1 MSEIERRT
9 MTGVEIRAEDGKPTK
24 IVGYAAVFSSL
35 SEELY
40 GFREMVMPGAF
51 DRALKEKHDV
61 RALVN
66 HDENQI
72 LGRTKA
78 GTLTLSV
85 DKRGLKAEIE
95 PADTQAARD
104 AVTSVKRGD
113 LDGMSFAFRTLTD
126 AWRTQDGEQI
136 RELLDLELVDVS
148 VVAFPA
154 YPATTV
160 SARALEQAKAAA
172 APPIPEP
179 EVPLE
184 VYAARHRLSGL

>member
-1 MSEIERRT
+1 MNEIERRT
-9 MTGVEIRAEDGKPTK
+9 ITGVEVRAEDGKPTK
-24 IVGYAAVFSSL
+24 IVGYAAVFNSL

-95 PADTQAARD
+95 PPDTQAARD

>member
-1 MSEIERRT
+1 MNEIERRSI
-9 MTGVEIRAEDGKPTK
+9 TGVEIRAEEGKPTK
-24 IVGYAAVFSSL
+24 IVGYAAVFNSL
-35 SEELY
+35 SEDM

-61 RALVN
+61 RALVD
-66 HDENQI
+66 HDPARI

-78 GTLTLSV
+78 GTLTLTV
-85 DKRGLKAEIE
+85 DKKGLRAEIE
-95 PADTQAARD
+95 PPDTQAARD

-126 AWRTQDGEQI
+126 DWRMQDGEAI
-136 RELLDLELVDVS
+136 RELIDLELLDVS

-160 SARALEQAKAAA
+160 SARALDQAKAAA
-172 APPIPEP
+172 APPAPAP

>member
-9 MTGVEIRAEDGKPTK
+9 ITGVEIRAADGQPTK
-24 IVGYAAVFSSL
+24 IVGYAAVFNSL

-51 DRALKEKHDV
+51 DRALKERHDV

-85 DKRGLKAEIE
+85 DAKGLKAEIE
-95 PADTQAARD
+95 PPDTQAARD

-160 SARALEQAKAAA
+160 SARALEQARAAA
-172 APPIPEP
+172 APPPPEP
-179 EVPLE
+179 GVPME
-184 VYAARHRLSGL
+184 INQARHRLSGL

>member
-9 MTGVEIRAEDGKPTK
+9 ITGVEIRAADGQPTK
-24 IVGYAAVFSSL
+24 IVGYAAVFNSL

-51 DRALKEKHDV
+51 DRALKERHDV

-85 DKRGLKAEIE
+85 DAKGLKAEIE
-95 PADTQAARD
+95 PPDTQAARD

-160 SARALEQAKAAA
+160 SARAMEQAKSSA
-172 APPIPEP
+172 APPPAELG
-179 EVPLE
+179 VPME
-184 VYAARHRLSGL
+184 INQARHRLSGL

>member
-9 MTGVEIRAEDGKPTK
+9 VTGVEVRAAEGKPTQ
-24 IVGYAAVFSSL
+24 IVGYAAVFNSL
-35 SEELY
+35 SEDMY
-40 GFREMVMPGAF
+40 GFREIIMPGAF
-51 DRALKEKHDV
+51 DRALREKHDV

-78 GTLTLSV
+78 GTLALSI
-85 DKRGLKAEIE
+85 DTTGLKVEIE
-95 PADTQAARD
+95 PPDTQAARD

-126 AWRTQDGEQI
+126 NWRTQDGGQI

-172 APPIPEP
+172 APAPPAP
-179 EVPLE
+179 GVPME
-184 VYAARHRLSGL
+184 TTTARNRMDLL

>member
-1 MSEIERRT
+1 MNEIERRT
-9 MTGVEIRAEDGKPTK
+9 ITGVEVRAEDGKPTK
-24 IVGYAAVFSSL
+24 IVGYAAVFNSL

>member
-9 MTGVEIRAEDGKPTK
+9 VTGVEVRAVEGKPAQ
-24 IVGYAAVFSSL
+24 IVGYAAVFNSL
-35 SEELY
+35 SEDMY
-40 GFREMVMPGAF
+40 GFREIIMPGAF
-51 DRALKEKHDV
+51 DRALREKHDV

-78 GTLTLSV
+78 GTLALSI
-85 DKRGLKAEIE
+85 DTTGLKVEIE
-95 PADTQAARD
+95 PPDTQAARD

-126 AWRTQDGEQI
+126 NWRTQDGAQI

-160 SARALEQAKAAA
+160 SARALEQARTAA
-172 APPIPEP
+172 APPSPAP
-179 EVPLE
+179 GVPAAINE
-184 VYAARHRLSGL
+184 ARHRMEIR